1 MGLVMRIYR
10 RSPFVSFRA
19 GAFLARALHLVIRFR
34 RQKVVIKQING
45 ITYELDL
52 RQVIDASLFFSS
64 SFEPEVED
72 FFIQNVSVGATVVDI
87 GANTGYHALHLAK
100 LVGEFGKV
108 IAIEPTSWALSRL
121 AKNLS
126 LNPDL
131 ASRIEV
137 LPCAL
142 DNPVDG
148 ITISNNAYQSS
159 YQLNGQFTDVEEAVT
174 IQTLDRALSGLNKDR
189 ISLIKIDTDGH
200 EVGIL
205 EGGKQTIA
213 RDRPLLIV
221 EFTPRRIFE
230 SGQDLRGII
239 EWLVMLSYQVL
250 DLDGSVL
257 LNPIEHLEALRNE
270 STMLVFRPTLP
281 NDEHMAVNN

>member
-1 MGLVMRIYR
+1 MRIYR
-10 RSPFVSFRA
+10 RSPLVSFRV
-19 GAFLARALHLVIRFR
+19 GAFLARALHLVIKFR

-45 ITYELDL
+45 INYELDL
-52 RQVIDASLFFSS
+52 RQVIDASLFYSS

-72 FFIQNVSVGATVVDI
+72 FFIQNVCVGTTVVDI
-87 GANTGYHALHLAK
+87 GANTGYHTLHLAN

-126 LNPDL
+126 LNSNL

-142 DNPVDG
+142 GNPVEG
-148 ITISNNAYQSS
+148 IILSNNTYQSS

-200 EVGIL
+200 EVAIL

-213 RDRPLLIV
+213 RDRPMLII
-221 EFTPRRIFE
+221 EFTPKRIFE
-230 SGQDLRGII
+230 LGHDLHGVLQ
-239 EWLVMLSYQVL
+239 WLTTLNYQTFDLNELGLSR
-250 DLDGSVL
+250 
-257 LNPIEHLEALRNE
+257 PIDYLRELRNE
-270 STMLVFRPTLP
+270 STMLIFKI
-281 NDEHMAVNN
+281 DNN